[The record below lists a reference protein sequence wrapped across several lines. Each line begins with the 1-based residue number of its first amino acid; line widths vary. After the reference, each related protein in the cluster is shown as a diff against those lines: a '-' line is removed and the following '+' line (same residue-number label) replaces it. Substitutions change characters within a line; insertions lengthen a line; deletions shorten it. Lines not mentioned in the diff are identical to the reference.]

1 MWMRLRHTLIV
12 SGLVLGLSS
21 CTLLPGGS
29 SSSYNTYLL
38 EAPDASISP
47 AKTPSQRV
55 LQVPLPRAEPG
66 FDSVGIAYRR
76 DGVALQYYTRS
87 QWADTPARL
96 LTPLVVR
103 ALERSGTFRAVL
115 GPQTGGRA
123 DWRLELELLRLQQVF
138 TSDNRSHSEV
148 QLRVQLID
156 LVDRSVLLSQV
167 LSAQAP
173 APSADAQGAVQAANV
188 ALGQIMRQLEQLL
201 VAQISSD

>member
-1 MWMRLRHTLIV
+1 MRIRLHNALLV
-12 SGLVLGLSS
+12 SGLVLGLSG

-38 EAPDASISP
+38 EVADSSTSP
-47 AKTPSQRV
+47 AKAPSNRV
-55 LQVPLPRAEPG
+55 LQVPLPRADPG

-96 LTPLVVR
+96 LAPLVVR
-103 ALERSGTFRAVL
+103 TLERSGAFRAVL

-123 DWRLELELLRLQQVF
+123 DWRLELELIQLQQVF
-138 TSDNRSHSEV
+138 DSAALSHSEV

-156 LVDRSVLLSQV
+156 LTDRSVLLSQV

-173 APSADAQGAVQAANV
+173 APSADAQGAVQAANT
-188 ALGQIMRQLEQLL
+188 ALGQIMRELSALL
-201 VAQISSD
+201 QRLPPLA

>member
-38 EAPDASISP
+38 EAPDASTSP